1 MNCAFS
7 VGLSALLTSGAR
19 VYEYISASIQVDCH
33 VYVSRIMCRGMYDNW
48 DVYRRVLERA

>member
-1 MNCAFS
+1 VNCAFS